1 MDSNVFKI
9 GNYMCHRK
17 RIGKGS
23 YSRVYKGYNI
33 DTKEKVAIKEV
44 DLDITE
50 HMKKFMVREIDVLKK
65 MSHPNIVKLLDVI
78 ENNETNTI
86 YLILEYCKNGDFSRF
101 QNKRPLKE
109 KHALNYMKQLAS
121 GLQYITSNNIMH
133 RDLKPQNML
142 ISDTHILK
150 LTDFGFARYFET
162 NTMVNTLC
170 GSPLYMAPEIMR
182 DKKYTH
188 KADLWSVGVIM
199 YEMLTGKLPFKS
211 RTHYDLILEI
221 ERLNVKI
228 PECYSITTEGENL
241 VKSLLIKEPEKRISW
256 EDFFNHPWMTG
267 KWMNEYNEMMSPLFD
282 ESDSYDDC
290 DDINVNKSQEN
301 KSQENK
307 SQENKS
313 QENKSQENKS
323 QENKSQEN
331 KSQENKSQIKSN
343 INTKKID
350 TSVVKV
356 LINESKN
363 PNSQESS
370 ENTENSKLQHFP
382 SSSAVNIPSKGRV
395 IDEWCSKSTP
405 VSASKGSPMFSNIN
419 NDEFIVLEMQD
430 SDNFVDNQQ
439 QSTIKN
445 IKEAISYSFY
455 ILKNS
460 CSILKLGS
468 YK

>member
-1 MDSNVFKI
+1 MYDSCMDSNVFKI

-65 MSHPNIVKLLDVI
+65 MSHPNIVKLLDVV

-150 LTDFGFARYFET
+150 LTDFGFARYFEH

-199 YEMLTGKLPFKS
+199 YEMLTGTLPFKS

-228 PECYSITTEGENL
+228 PECFSISSDGEDL
-241 VKSLLIKEPEKRISW
+241 VKSLLVKEPEKRISW
-256 EDFFNHPWMTG
+256 EGFFNHPWMTG
-267 KWMNEYNEMMSPLFD
+267 KWMIEYNDMMSPLFD

-290 DDINVNKSQEN
+290 EDTDMDKSINKSNQNNSNQNNSNPN
-301 KSQENK
+301 KS
-307 SQENKS
+307 
-313 QENKSQENKS
+313 
-323 QENKSQEN
+323 
-331 KSQENKSQIKSN
+331 
-343 INTKKID
+343 
-350 TSVVKV
+350 
-356 LINESKN
+356 N
-363 PNSQESS
+363 PNSNPNQINSQSKSHIDTKDVDSSTVKILNHESKRTS
-370 ENTENSKLQHFP
+370 FQSTN
-382 SSSAVNIPSKGRV
+382 AVNIPPKPH
-395 IDEWCSKSTP
+395 IIEDWCSKSTP
-405 VSASKGSPMFSNIN
+405 ATTSKGSPMFSNIN

-439 QSTIKN
+439 QSTIRN
-445 IKEAISYSFY
+445 IKEAVSYSFY